1 VRQQE
6 EIVADPLGPRAT
18 QRGVDD
24 QRSRERLPVLQPNRF
39 LVDQR
44 NEELQIR
51 YRWFRWTVLLMA
63 LFCVVWDGFLVSW
76 FLPSILRGAWEIAL
90 FGSLHAAVGI
100 GLTYATLAGFLN
112 RTRIRTTGR
121 RIRIDH
127 GPLPWLGNRTID
139 AESVEQLFCRE
150 TRPMTRSTN
159 RFSYE
164 VRALLKNGRQVSLVG
179 NLVEPEEAAYVE
191 QQIEGRLGIKDRPI
205 AGEYLV

>member
-1 VRQQE
+1 
-6 EIVADPLGPRAT
+6 VAGSPGSRET

-51 YRWFRWTVLLMA
+51 YRWFRWTVLFMA
-63 LFCVVWDGFLVSW
+63 LFCVVWDGFLVA
-76 FLPSILRGAWEIAL
+76 FFMPAVLRGAWQFAL
-90 FGSLHAAVGI
+90 FGSLHAAVGV

-139 AESVEQLFCRE
+139 ADSIEQLFCRE
-150 TRPMTRSTN
+150 KRGTSRSGA
-159 RFSYE
+159 RYSYE
-164 VRALLKNGRQVSLVG
+164 VRALLKNGRQVTLVG
-179 NLVEPEEAAYVE
+179 NLVEPEEAAYLE
-191 QQIEGRLGIKDRPI
+191 QQIERRLGIQDRPI